1 MTEIDLKA
9 LKIVNQGRFWQN
21 KRLNPD
27 KMVLIFIQVQ
37 IQGSLQGLFL
47 NFQVER
53 NRSNM
58 QQ

>member
-1 MTEIDLKA
+1 MIEIDLNA